1 MAPRIF
7 VTVGTQLPFDR
18 LVGAVDA
25 WAATRPHADVF
36 AQIGS
41 GTPPCRI
48 ASAATV
54 DPVRFAD
61 CMRRADVVVAHAG
74 MGTILTAL
82 DLGKP
87 VVVMPRR
94 AALGEHRNEHQRATV
109 ERLAHLDALHVA
121 EDEHTLAQRLDALL
135 AVDAGQSAA
144 LAPSPARL
152 ELVRSVSAFVLGEAL
167 PC

>member
-1 MAPRIF
+1 MSARIF

-25 WAATRPHADVF
+25 WAGRHPEADVF
-36 AQIGS
+36 AQIGA
-41 GTPPCRI
+41 GVAPCHARH
-48 ASAATV
+48 AANI
-54 DPVRFAD
+54 DPQTFA
-61 CMRRADVVVAHAG
+61 RSVETADVVVAHAG

-87 VVVMPRR
+87 VLVMPRQ

-109 ERLAHLDALHVA
+109 ARLAHLEALHVV
-121 EDEHTLAQRLDALL
+121 DEEQDVARTLDALL
-135 AVDAGQSAA
+135 GARARQLEAA
-144 LAPSPARL
+144 APSPARL
-152 ELVRSVSAFVLGEAL
+152 DLVRSVAAFVAGQTL

>member
-1 MAPRIF
+1 MTARIF

-25 WAATRPHADVF
+25 WAAHRREADVF
-36 AQIGS
+36 AQIGD
-41 GTPPCRI
+41 GAVPCHVRH
-48 ASAATV
+48 ATNV
-54 DPVRFAD
+54 GPQTFAR
-61 CMRRADVVVAHAG
+61 CVEGADVVVAHAG

-94 AALGEHRNEHQRATV
+94 AAFGEHRNEHQLATV
-109 ERLAHLDALHVA
+109 ARLAHLDALHVV
-121 EDEHTLAQRLDALL
+121 EDEHALARTLDALL
-135 AVDAGQSAA
+135 GDDLGHGAVAG
-144 LAPSPARL
+144 PSDARL
-152 ELVRSVSAFVLGEAL
+152 ALVRSVAAFVAGEAL